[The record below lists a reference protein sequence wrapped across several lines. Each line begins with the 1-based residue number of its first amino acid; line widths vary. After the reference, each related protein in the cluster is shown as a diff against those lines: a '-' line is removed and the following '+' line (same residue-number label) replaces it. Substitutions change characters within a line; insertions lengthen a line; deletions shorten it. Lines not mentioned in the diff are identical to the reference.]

1 MGEHR
6 RNLERPDEPQPR
18 DVGRL
23 EIGDVAPVE
32 RDPTA
37 GRRDEFRQHVETGRL
52 ARAVRPDQRVDRPT
66 LDAER
71 NVADRAEITE
81 ALAEAF
87 RDENIVHA
95 HSRRSAERMRFPP
108 MNAKVYQ
115 AAGAAVVKPK
125 KATLRPRSDWPRS
138 GSRRWSEAPAP
149 LKFGRFDYP
158 SVLRLCSRRSQS
170 SAWRTM
176 SSRLS
181 RVGFQPSTLLARSAL
196 ATMAAGSPAR
206 RPETTTGKSI
216 PDTRLTTS
224 TTSLTV
230 SPCP

>member
-18 DVGRL
+18 NIGRL
-23 EIGDVAPVE
+23 EISDVAPVE

-66 LDAER
+66 LDAQR
-71 NVADRAEITE
+71 NVTDRAEITE
-81 ALAEAF
+81 ALAKAF
-87 RDENIVHA
+87 RDENIIHA

-125 KATLRPRSDWPRS
+125 KATLRPRSNGPRP

-149 LKFGRFDYP
+149 LKFGASITHPSFDCAAVAP
-158 SVLRLCSRRSQS
+158 SRAPGARCRQDCRGSASSQ
-170 SAWRTM
+170 
-176 SSRLS
+176 
-181 RVGFQPSTLLARSAL
+181 ARS
-196 ATMAAGSPAR
+196 SPGL
-206 RPETTTGKSI
+206 P
-216 PDTRLTTS
+216 
-224 TTSLTV
+224 
-230 SPCP
+230 